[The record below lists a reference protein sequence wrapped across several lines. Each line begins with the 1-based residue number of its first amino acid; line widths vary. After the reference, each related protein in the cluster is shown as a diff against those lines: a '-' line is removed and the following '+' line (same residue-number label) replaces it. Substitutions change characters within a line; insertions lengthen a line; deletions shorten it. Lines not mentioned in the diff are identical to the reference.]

1 MTDVEMLDT
10 NWAIAR
16 LEHPAEEISSDR
28 FGRPIIY
35 EADHNDG
42 YGAYIALDYCN
53 NWQDIGPLIELEKLS
68 LLPCQDGTYQ
78 ASKWVGSGLT
88 TAYADTPTKAAALC
102 YLKLNTQ
109 RA

>member
-1 MTDVEMLDT
+1 MTDIEMLET

-16 LEHPAEEISSDR
+16 LEYPAEEISSDR
-28 FGRPIIY
+28 FGRPIVY
-35 EADHNDG
+35 REDEG
-42 YGAYIALDYCN
+42 TYIALDYCTS
-53 NWQDIGPLIELEKLS
+53 WQEIGPLIELEKLS

-109 RA
+109 LN